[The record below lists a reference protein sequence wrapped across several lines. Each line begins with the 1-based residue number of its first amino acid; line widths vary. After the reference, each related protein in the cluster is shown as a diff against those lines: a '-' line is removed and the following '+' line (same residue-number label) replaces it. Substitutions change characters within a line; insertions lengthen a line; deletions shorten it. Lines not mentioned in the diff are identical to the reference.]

1 MKLRNIYLTIFGIS
15 VIGLTI
21 VQYRYLKIGLNLAQV
36 QFNQKIGQS
45 VRSIKSDLYLENE
58 LTYLVG
64 KSMIKDNAGIPM
76 SLDSISDASNY
87 FMNAFLSAKL
97 IENGIKADFSY
108 RVLDKDSVVYLSNLN
123 ADRKAND
130 LLKYPIILGG
140 YLPQTIGKEVIVE
153 LYFENINAYFLSQL
167 NGLTIPSLL
176 FLLFIIAVVI
186 WVLRSFYW
194 QQSVITTTNEFI
206 NNLTHELKTP
216 VFSIGLATKILDE
229 KATASQKE
237 MIALIRTQNNKLK
250 THIDKVLQLAG
261 MEKGSHVVNLH
272 RLDFYPVLEQLS
284 VDFAQIAKMNGVGF
298 SFDIEKNPY
307 LLLGEETHLANA
319 LNNLLDNA
327 LKYRKEHEA
336 TIYLESRIVNNKL
349 IIKIQDNGIGIK
361 KEDIP
366 KLFKKYFRVSSGN
379 VHNVKGYGLG
389 LHYVK
394 QIVKLHRGKIQ
405 IDSMVGEQ
413 TTVNVMIPLIRK

>member
-1 MKLRNIYLTIFGIS
+1 LKLKNLYLTIFGIS
-15 VIGLTI
+15 VIGLSI
-21 VQYRYLKIGLNLAQV
+21 VQYQYLKIGLNLAQV
-36 QFNQKIGQS
+36 QFNQKIAQS
-45 VRSIKSDLYLENE
+45 IRSIKSDLYLENE

-64 KSMIKDNAGIPM
+64 KSMTKDNYGIPM

-108 RVLDKDSVVYLSNLN
+108 RILDKDSVAYLSNLKT
-123 ADRKAND
+123 DRKAND

-140 YLPQTIGKEVIVE
+140 YLPQTLGKEVIVE
-153 LYFENINAYFLSQL
+153 LSFENINAYFISQL

-194 QQSVITTTNEFI
+194 QQNVITTTNEFI

-216 VFSIGLATKILDE
+216 VFSIGLATKILEE
-229 KATASQKE
+229 KATPSQKE
-237 MIALIRTQNNKLK
+237 MIALIRTQNDKLK

-261 MEKGSHVVNLH
+261 MERSGHVVNL
-272 RLDFYPVLEQLS
+272 RQLDFYPILKQLS
-284 VDFAQIAKMNGVGF
+284 VDFEQIAKLSEA
-298 SFDIEKNPY
+298 SFTYDIEEKPY
-307 LLLGEETHLANA
+307 FILGEETHLSNA
-319 LNNLLDNA
+319 FNNLLDNA
-327 LKYRKEHEA
+327 LKYRKENA
-336 TIYLESRIVNNKL
+336 KINLESKIVKNNL
-349 IIKIQDNGIGIK
+349 NVRIQDNGIGIK

-366 KLFKKYFRVSSGN
+366 KLFKKYFRASSGN

-394 QIVKLHRGKIQ
+394 QIVKLHRGRIS
-405 IDSMVGEQ
+405 IESSVGEG
-413 TTVNVMIPLIRK
+413 TTMVVTIPLIRN

>member
-1 MKLRNIYLTIFGIS
+1 MKLKNLYLTIFGIS

-64 KSMIKDNAGIPM
+64 KSMTKDNAGIPM

-108 RVLDKDSVVYLSNLN
+108 RVLDKDSVVYLSNL
-123 ADRKAND
+123 DMDVKSGG

-140 YLPQTIGKEVIVE
+140 YLPQTTGKEVIVE
-153 LYFENINAYFLSQL
+153 LSFENINAYFLSQL

-176 FLLFIIAVVI
+176 FLIFIIAVVI

-229 KATASQKE
+229 KATSPQKE
-237 MIALIRTQNNKLK
+237 MIALIRTQNDKLK

-261 MEKGSHVVNLH
+261 MEKGGHVVNLH
-272 RLDFYPVLEQLS
+272 RLDFYPVLKQLAI
-284 VDFAQIAKMNGVGF
+284 DFEQIAKINEATF
-298 SFDIEKNPY
+298 TFDIEEKPY
-307 LLLGEETHLANA
+307 FLLGEETHLGNA
-319 LNNLLDNA
+319 INNLLDNA
-327 LKYRKEHEA
+327 IKYRKDHAE
-336 TIYLESRIVNNKL
+336 IYLESRVVKNKL
-349 IIKIQDNGIGIK
+349 IIKVQDNGVGIK

-366 KLFKKYFRVSSGN
+366 KLFKKYFRVTSGN
-379 VHNVKGYGLG
+379 IHDVKGYGLG
-389 LHYVK
+389 LHYVR
-394 QIVKLHRGKIQ
+394 QIIKFHRGKIK
-405 IDSMVGEQ
+405 IDSRVGEWTQ
-413 TTVNVMIPLIRK
+413 VIVMIPLARN